1 MTGGMNVSFD
11 RDAMETPPVP
21 SSESMTFD
29 NSEYSPTPGADMS
42 SYSSPGSASDH
53 MGASYGT
60 SISTQQ
66 PAPMY
71 PGSAALSAF
80 DKQSKQQQQGG
91 GGSSSHV
98 NRVITTTTAS
108 TTAASDPDQPEP
120 PQAPGTTKKAPERRQ
135 KRLERNRESARL
147 SRRRR
152 KQYLELLEQR
162 VHQMGSD
169 LDRLR
174 RAHCAE
180 ALSALAQ
187 QRAQQIA
194 AGLPDENVVGRCAVE
209 IMLVNT
215 FQGQQLRSF
224 AVPPST
230 QFVLWLTLQNDQ
242 YFRGGRAASERLSAA
257 RIGERVSHIVCV
269 EL

>member
-1 MTGGMNVSFD
+1 
-11 RDAMETPPVP
+11 
-21 SSESMTFD
+21 
-29 NSEYSPTPGADMS
+29 MS

-66 PAPMY
+66 PTPMY

-80 DKQSKQQQQGG
+80 DKQSKQQQQQQG

-108 TTAASDPDQPEP
+108 TTAASDPDQTEQ
-120 PQAPGTTKKAPERRQ
+120 PQDPGTTKKAPERRQ

-180 ALSALAQ
+180 ALSALAEK
-187 QRAQQIA
+187 RSQQIA
-194 AGLPDENVVGRCAVE
+194 AGQQLPDENVVGRCAVE

-257 RIGERVSHIVCV
+257 RIGERVSH
-269 EL
+269 LF